1 MPVAALLMVSQP
13 HYVSKSR
20 MTLECFSDYANVDC
34 GETIEETFFFYCTNI
49 AQEKGLLKSVLKDGG
64 STL

>member
-13 HYVSKSR
+13 HYVPKSR
-20 MTLECFSDYANVDC
+20 TTLECFSDYANVDC
-34 GETIEETFFFYCTNI
+34 GETRRDILFYCTNI
-49 AQEKGLLKSVLKDGG
+49 AQEKGILKSVLKDGG